1 MGGEVVVTPLDH
13 TADVG
18 FQVEAQSLEDLFLG
32 AMRGLLEVMFA
43 RPPIEG
49 SRRKRLRLEAPDL
62 ETLLV
67 RFLNELIYLVQ
78 TKGFVPGR
86 GRLKIERTGEGVALS
101 ATLWGEGFREEFGFL
116 GEVKSATFH
125 GLAVRQEDGRWRAR
139 VILDV

>member
-1 MGGEVVVTPLDH
+1 MVVRPLDH

-18 FQVEAQSLEDLFLG
+18 FALEAQNLEELFQAALK
-32 AMRGLLEVMFA
+32 GLLDVMFTA
-43 RPPIEG
+43 PPQG
-49 SRRKRLRLEAPDL
+49 GRKRRRLRLFAEDL

-67 RFLNELIYLVQ
+67 RFLNELIYLIQ

-86 GRLKIERTGEGVALS
+86 ARIRVEEEEGGYRLI
-101 ATLWGEGFREEFGFL
+101 ATLFQEGLGFQ

-125 GLAVRQEDGRWRAR
+125 GLSVRKEDDRWKAQ

>member
-1 MGGEVVVTPLDH
+1 VVVKPLDH

-18 FQVEAQSLEDLFLG
+18 FD
-32 AMRGLLEVMFA
+32 
-43 RPPIEG
+43 
-49 SRRKRLRLEAPDL
+49 LEAPSLEELFQGALKGLLDVMFTSPPQGGRKRRRLSLSAEDL

-67 RFLNELIYLVQ
+67 RFLNELIYLIQ

-86 GRLKIERTGEGVALS
+86 ARIRVEEVEGEENGYRLA
-101 ATLWGEGFREEFGFL
+101 ATLFGEPFQEGFGFQ

-125 GLAVRQEDGRWRAR
+125 GLSVRKEDGRWKAR

>member
-1 MGGEVVVTPLDH
+1 MVVRPLDH

-18 FQVEAQSLEDLFLG
+18 FALEAESLEDLFQAALQ
-32 AMRGLLEVMFA
+32 GLLLAMFQS
-43 RPPIEG
+43 PPKGG
-49 SRRKRLRLEAPDL
+49 SRHRRIALEAEDL

-67 RFLNELIYLVQ
+67 RYLNELIYLVQ

-86 GRLKIERTGEGVALS
+86 ARVRVEPKEGGYRLEAALLGEPFQ
-101 ATLWGEGFREEFGFL
+101 EGFGFQ

-125 GLAVRQEDGRWRAR
+125 GLQVAEEGGRWRAR